1 MFLAFNMD
9 TRLLRILE
17 EETAKEKERK
27 KARITGRI
35 IKIKPTRKGHILL
48 YIEKPG
54 LIAFAAAFRKD
65 VFELAKTLKV
75 NDYIY
80 FKGEKKVDTV
90 FCDEIRLLNRESNQ
104 TKLV

>member
-1 MFLAFNMD
+1 M
-9 TRLLRILE
+9 LRILE

-27 KARITGRI
+27 KARIKGRI
-35 IKIKPTRKGHILL
+35 TKIKPTKKGNILL
-48 YIEKPG
+48 YIEEPG

-75 NDYIY
+75 NDCIY

-90 FCDEIRLLNRESNQ
+90 FCDEIRLLKREGMQ
-104 TKLV
+104 TRLSDL